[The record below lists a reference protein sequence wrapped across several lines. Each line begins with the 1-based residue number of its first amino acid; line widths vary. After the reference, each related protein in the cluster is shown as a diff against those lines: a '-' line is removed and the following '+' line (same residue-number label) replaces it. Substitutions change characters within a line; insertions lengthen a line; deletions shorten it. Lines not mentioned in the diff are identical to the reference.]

1 MRKRGCSTEIKYKNQ
16 VCSSVFESKK
26 NKKHLMSFFKNY
38 PNTPSATLP
47 RTPSFLVGFR
57 RFSPVFAGFRRFPL
71 VFPGYS
77 PVFTGFRRC
86 SPIFADFRRFSP
98 VLQVFSPLS
107 AGVLAQPATLGT
119 IPVDTTKGCSSACK
133 PYQKLNNT
141 SVTRKSEIL
150 GLRLNI
156 RLSSL

>member
-16 VCSSVFESKK
+16 VCSSFFESRK
-26 NKKHLMSFFKNY
+26 NKKHLRSFFKNY
-38 PNTPSATLP
+38 PNTPSATPP

-86 SPIFADFRRFSP
+86 SPIFADFRRSGFRRFYKCFHPSLQGSWP
-98 VLQVFSPLS
+98 NRQHLEQYRSIPLKDGVQHVNLGKVLPCCDKCILERLFQDC
-107 AGVLAQPATLGT
+107 
-119 IPVDTTKGCSSACK
+119 ISS
-133 PYQKLNNT
+133 YE
-141 SVTRKSEIL
+141 V
-150 GLRLNI
+150 
-156 RLSSL
+156 